1 MGTVTEM
8 QAERA
13 MVWKERDKAIEAERA
28 AKQALKEAE
37 QALQREKDNGSGKM
51 WVAELGEARDR
62 ITELVAGAKTYL
74 RERDEARQKRDDL
87 IKERDQAY
95 KESLEA
101 KNHALREGAALQGQ
115 KHTHLSPDPDP
126 APFTEPSRSLKAR
139 SRRSRGKST
148 KPNAAPKTSGPEI

>member
-1 MGTVTEM
+1 MALNPSPVLTLNLVEVQQRLKEAQERFELQKAELKAELTASRAESSTLMGTVTEM

-13 MVWKERDKAIEAERA
+13 MVWKERDKAIEQNA

-74 RERDEARQKRDDL
+74 RERDEARQN
-87 IKERDQAY
+87 EM
-95 KESLEA
+95 
-101 KNHALREGAALQGQ
+101 
-115 KHTHLSPDPDP
+115 T
-126 APFTEPSRSLKAR
+126 
-139 SRRSRGKST
+139 
-148 KPNAAPKTSGPEI
+148 